1 MKKKKKSNRHIHVS
15 SNLRDFIN
23 ARLEPGA
30 NRRADGEPFQR
41 LPVEFKTVETVC
53 RSFSWLHLA
62 EARC

>member
-1 MKKKKKSNRHIHVS
+1 MTYNSAV
-15 SNLRDFIN
+15 FIN
-23 ARLEPGA
+23 TRLQPGA
-30 NRRADGEPFQR
+30 KTRVAGKPFQR